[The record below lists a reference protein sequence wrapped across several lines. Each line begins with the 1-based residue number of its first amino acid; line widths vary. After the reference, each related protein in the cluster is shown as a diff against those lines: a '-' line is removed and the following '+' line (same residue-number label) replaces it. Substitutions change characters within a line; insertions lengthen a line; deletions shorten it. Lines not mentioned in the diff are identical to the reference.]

1 MPPTDLPRPT
11 DAELEILRVLWTQG
25 PSTVREVHTTLQRQ
39 REMGYTTVLKFMQI
53 MAAKGL
59 VERDET
65 DRAHVYKA
73 RVAQEQTQRQLVDH
87 LLDRAFGGSAAQL
100 MMRALSGRK
109 ASAEELTQMHQMLAD
124 FEKGKEP
131 QP

>member
-1 MPPTDLPRPT
+1 
-11 DAELEILRVLWTQG
+11 
-25 PSTVREVHTTLQRQ
+25 
-39 REMGYTTVLKFMQI
+39 
-53 MAAKGL
+53 
-59 VERDET
+59 
-65 DRAHVYKA
+65 
-73 RVAQEQTQRQLVDH
+73 VDH